1 MISGKEVFPHSE
13 RFKS

>member
-1 MISGKEVFPHSE
+1 MISVKEVFPHSE